1 MFQYFLFGTF
11 LLYLCSSVTFVL
23 STTGK
28 TQQEKKK
35 WEKVSVQCVLVGV
48 FSHFCFICSRIWIGG
63 HFPTS
68 NMFEFISFL
77 CFSIVLSFLLI
88 YFFYYRFPVLGAFV
102 MPFAV
107 ILLSYASVF
116 PKEVQPLIPALQS
129 HWLFIHVTTAALGE
143 GAFAIGFVA
152 GLIYV
157 IHEVGNDIKNR
168 SALWLESIFI
178 LGCMVFGFSV
188 VSLFFGVAGYSTQFQ
203 CEVQGEKAVQ
213 EYFLPPLIKP
223 YGVEKVSYSSDT
235 VTFEAPMWMKGEQA
249 ARKLNSVI
257 WSIFSGSIIY
267 GLLRLFL
274 RKRLTHILYPLVK
287 NLDKSLI
294 DEISYRA
301 IAIGYPIFTLGALI
315 FAMIWANE
323 AWGRFW
329 GWDPKE
335 TWALITWLFYTVY
348 LHFRFARG
356 WQGMRSAWLCVGG
369 FIIIMI
375 NLIIINLVIAG
386 LHSYA

>member
-1 MFQYFLFGTF
+1 MSQYLLLSTF

-28 TQQEKKK
+28 KIQEKVR
-35 WEKVSVQCVLVGV
+35 WENFSIRCVLIGTLL
-48 FSHFCFICSRIWIGG
+48 HLCFICSRIWVGG

-68 NMFEFISFL
+68 NMFEFTSFL
-77 CFSIVLSFLLI
+77 CFSIILSFLLI
-88 YFFYYRFPVLGAFV
+88 YFFFYRLPVLGVFV

-157 IHEVGNDIKNR
+157 IHEVGNDIKRR
-168 SALWLESIFI
+168 SSFWLESIFI

-188 VSLFFGVAGYSTQFQ
+188 VSMLFGVTGHSAQFQ
-203 CEVQGEKAVQ
+203 YEVQGQKTIQ
-213 EYFLPPLIKP
+213 EYSLPPLIKP
-223 YGVEKVSYSSDT
+223 HGGIEVGSSSDS
-235 VTFEAPMWMKGEQA
+235 VIIEAPAWMKGEQA

-257 WSIFSGSIIY
+257 WAILFGSSIY
-267 GLLRLFL
+267 GLLRFFL
-274 RKRLTHILYPLVK
+274 RRRLTQVLYPLVK
-287 NLDKSLI
+287 SLDKDLI

-348 LHFRFARG
+348 LHFRFSRG

-375 NLIIINLVIAG
+375 NLIIINLVISG